1 MACGHGPE
9 TGTPAGPQTRLHRGG
24 TDPLDVLRAIILGAV
39 QGLTEFLPVSS
50 SGHLVLVGHLL
61 GRDVS
66 GESGT
71 AMSVLLHLG
80 SLCAI
85 LFVFRQDVLRLFLPR
100 LDLRK
105 FGLLFLASLP
115 AAIVGLGIKKG
126 LPEQPSLWVEA
137 NVLQSPWVAAFGLL
151 FTATVL
157 WLAERPRELRVTW
170 ETVSGRDFWLVLIVG
185 CAQAFA
191 ILPGVSRSGSTICVA
206 LMLHWVRSDAVRLS
220 FLMGMIAIGGA
231 GLIEARHISEFDAA
245 PALAGF
251 GSSVVFSLIGLMT
264 LKLVV
269 AKQKLRWFSAYCA
282 LAGVAALVWLAV
294 TV

>member
-1 MACGHGPE
+1 ME
-9 TGTPAGPQTRLHRGG
+9 TLK
-24 TDPLDVLRAIILGAV
+24 AIILGAV

-50 SGHLVLVGHLL
+50 SGHLVLVGHLM
-61 GRDVS
+61 GRDLG

-85 LFVFRQDVLRLFLPR
+85 LTVFRKDVLALFLPR
-100 LDLRK
+100 FDLRK
-105 FGLLFLASLP
+105 FWLLFLASIP

-126 LPEQPSLWVEA
+126 LPDSQALWVEA
-137 NVLQSPWVAAFGLL
+137 NLLQSPWVAAVGLL
-151 FTATVL
+151 VTAAVL
-157 WLAERPRELRVTW
+157 WFAERPRDLRVTW
-170 ETVSGRDFWLVLIVG
+170 QSVTGRDFWLVMIVG
-185 CAQAFA
+185 LAQAVA
-191 ILPGVSRSGSTICVA
+191 ILPGISRSGSTICVA

-231 GLIEARHISEFDAA
+231 GLLEARHISEFEAG

-251 GSSVVFSLIGLMT
+251 GSSLVFSLVGLLA

-269 AKQKLRWFSAYCA
+269 AKQKLRWFAAYCA
-282 LAGVAALVWLAV
+282 VAGVTALIWLVA
-294 TV
+294 TA

>member
-1 MACGHGPE
+1 MD
-9 TGTPAGPQTRLHRGG
+9 TFK
-24 TDPLDVLRAIILGAV
+24 AIILGAV

-50 SGHLVLVGHLL
+50 SGHLVLIGHML
-61 GRDVS
+61 GRDIE
-66 GESGT
+66 GDGGT

-85 LFVFRQDVLRLFLPR
+85 LFVFRRDVMRLFLPAP
-100 LDLRK
+100 DLRK
-105 FGLLFLASLP
+105 FGLLLIASIP

-126 LPEQPSLWVEA
+126 LPVTQEAWVDA
-137 NVLQSPWVAAFGLL
+137 NVLNSPWVAACGLL
-151 FTATVL
+151 LTAGVL
-157 WLAERPRELRVTW
+157 WLAERPRESRVTW
-170 ETVSGRDFWLVLIVG
+170 ENVAGRDFWLVLIIG
-185 CAQAFA
+185 CAQAVA

-231 GLIEARHISEFDAA
+231 GLLEARHISEIQAGPAIGGFAA
-245 PALAGF
+245 SL
-251 GSSVVFSLIGLMT
+251 VFSLIGLMT

-294 TV
+294 AA